1 MNTFISH
8 SIPFRDVLRDLANEM
23 NTSYSQSCEEYA
35 LSIPECYG
43 EGQIKGINFGE
54 GIGLLMYDC
63 VFYEDTEIHFI
74 VNQVHPLKFMFCEVG
89 SFSHR
94 FQDSSENKTVEE
106 LQNVIVAS
114 DNHKGHIIHF
124 KAGERSKI
132 NNLEI
137 DRKKFYE
144 SQPCEISRLKE
155 SLKNLFTDTSGKK
168 MFFYHGDYSLQTAEA
183 FSKINNFKGSPFL
196 KNLFVHAQCY
206 HIFFIQVLEYE
217 DSKNNRENQSLL
229 RRSELYLIKNAAEF
243 IDSDLLNYISVKN
256 LAVKIG
262 LNPNKLQS
270 GFQQVYGKTVNGYVQ
285 EKRLGEA
292 AVLIKN
298 TDLTFSEIAD
308 RVGIKS
314 KSYFSK
320 IFKDKYGLTPSQ
332 IRKQRKTN

>member
-23 NTSYSQSCEEYA
+23 NTSYTQSCEEYS
-35 LSIPECYG
+35 LQIPEYYG
-43 EGQIKGINFGE
+43 EGQIKGINFDE
-54 GIGLLMYDC
+54 GVGLLMYDC

-74 VNQVHPLKFMFCEVG
+74 VNEVHPLKFMFCEVG

-94 FQDSSENKTVEE
+94 FQDSSENKMVEE

-124 KAGERSKI
+124 KAGQRSKI

-144 SQPCEISRLKE
+144 SQPCEISRLRE
-155 SLKNLFTDTSGKK
+155 RLKKLFTDINGKK
-168 MFFYHGDYSLQTAEA
+168 MFFYQGNYSLQTAEA
-183 FSKINNFKGSPFL
+183 FSKINKFKGSPFL
-196 KNLFVHAQCY
+196 KNLFVHSQCY

-217 DSKNNRENQSLL
+217 DSKNKQENQFLL

-243 IDSDLLNYISVKN
+243 IDSDLLNYRSVKD

-270 GFQQVYGKTVNGYVQ
+270 GFQQVYGQTVNGYVQ
-285 EKRLGEA
+285 EKRLSEA
-292 AVLIKN
+292 VVLIKN

-332 IRKQRKTN
+332 IRKQRTVN